1 MRLEVERLPLR
12 QLLLGQGREG
22 RGRASSPRGGQK
34 KPGPPGSSVQEPAG
48 QGKFTRSAEPGVR
61 TQVALVIPWGRGE
74 EKGWGQV
81 LWARLQRAGPG
92 PLALTHPQSP
102 DTGRSLQCLPGR
114 CSPGRQARPTASELP
129 CPSHRPLCLGCR
141 GTGHGSLASLVVTE
155 MLLAAWRLD
164 LSDLSRGR

>member
-1 MRLEVERLPLR
+1 M
-12 QLLLGQGREG
+12 
-22 RGRASSPRGGQK
+22 
-34 KPGPPGSSVQEPAG
+34 
-48 QGKFTRSAEPGVR
+48 R

-114 CSPGRQARPTASELP
+114 CSLGRQARPTASELP
-129 CPSHRPLCLGCR
+129 CPSHQPLCLGCR